1 MRSPFDEVVAKP
13 IPVLQAKSAVRDSTT
28 PFWLKELGLGRP
40 PLTAEPSSGNVEK
53 LRSDSPDSVQ
63 EAVRVSIIA
72 PSSDGGSSAGFKS
85 PQEFQRPPSQNSGNH
100 LHPLFPRHASHSSD
114 RVMSPSFSH
123 RTSSQS
129 SPSTESHSLVNLA
142 RAFPMPSVGAMH
154 NHNTN
159 LLKPTSPV
167 RPFASNNPFR
177 NSVGASSLGS
187 TRAGDG
193 DGDGD
198 FRYSAGTHSIDA
210 GNPFE
215 LDFRT
220 DEPDLA
226 LTVGSAPAAVLV
238 GPGLSTTPQASRRVS
253 ILPPSP
259 LKKDKYLSGF
269 SYYDP
274 TTPVTPRPPVGERR
288 GSAVSSVYSMD
299 QPQAWPPLRSPLAT
313 SPAHPPAQVQA
324 LAQASSPATGRSRT
338 VSQTSNISRQ
348 SVRWADEI
356 LDVPHVNA
364 DRLSSITDVYAG
376 RAL

>member
-13 IPVLQAKSAVRDSTT
+13 IPVLQAKSATRDSTT

-40 PLTAEPSSGNVEK
+40 PLTVGASSGKVEQ
-53 LRSDSPDSVQ
+53 LRSGSPESVQ
-63 EAVRVSIIA
+63 EAVRVSVIA
-72 PSSDGGSSAGFKS
+72 PSSDGGSSAGFMS
-85 PQEFQRPPSQNSGNH
+85 PQEFQRSPSQNSGNH
-100 LHPLFPRHASHSSD
+100 LHPLFPRQSSGGSG
-114 RVMSPSFSH
+114 RVMSPSLSH

-142 RAFPMPSVGAMH
+142 RAFPMPNVGAMPS
-154 NHNTN
+154 NVSS
-159 LLKPTSPV
+159 LLPPTSPV

-177 NSVGASSLGS
+177 NSVGASSLSS
-187 TRAGDG
+187 TRMG

-198 FRYSAGTHSIDA
+198 FRYSAGAHSVDA

-220 DEPDLA
+220 EEPDLA

-259 LKKDKYLSGF
+259 LRKDKYLSGF

-274 TTPVTPRPPVGERR
+274 TTPITPRPPAGERR

-299 QPQAWPPLRSPLAT
+299 QAWPPLRSPHAT
-313 SPAHPPAQVQA
+313 SPSHPPAQPQG
-324 LAQASSPATGRSRT
+324 LAHTHSPAGGRSRT